1 VATEQASDPESEDA
15 APDDSDRTETEEKS
29 DDKASETE
37 ESDEKNQ
44 DEDNS
49 DEADSGT
56 EDESKDDADDET
68 ADESKDDTDDETADE
83 SADNAEESDE
93 VSEDELDET
102 NQTMEDADEAA
113 VASVSSD
120 ADFTINNGT
129 LTKYTGTATEIVIPD
144 TVVTIGAKV
153 FKDNTTITSVTFL
166 SSVTT
171 IGASAFEGCTGLYKV
186 ELNEGLIN
194 IGASAFSKVAFGR
207 KEDNGSV
214 TYGTLTIPSTVQSI
228 GTGAFYNCKYLGK
241 VVFEEDET
249 KNTDLTISSS
259 SGSGGAAF
267 GNCGSLKS
275 VELPNRLTEIQNYAF
290 NNDTA
295 LETVS
300 FGSKLAKIGF
310 KSFDGCTSLKSITLP
325 DTVQTIGEN
334 AFNGCT
340 SLAEV
345 TLNEGLIDIGASAF
359 SEAAFGRKEVNGS
372 VTYGTLTIPG
382 TVQSI
387 GKAAFYNCEYL
398 SKVVFEDNPET
409 NTVLTISSSNFSYAA
424 FGECGSLKSVVL
436 PDRLTEIQNSTFY
449 NDTSLEKVTFGSKLE
464 TIGVQAFWKCESLKS
479 IELPATV
486 KTVGDRAFSGC
497 KSLAEVTLNEGIVTI
512 GEEAFSQA
520 AFGRKEDN
528 GSVTY
533 GTLTIPGTVQ
543 SIGKGAFYKCPYLKE
558 VVFENGSTV
567 VLTISSSVY
576 GSATFGYCDNLQR
589 VILPERLEEIQQYTF
604 VYNPKLTAVYIPKSV
619 TKIADNA
626 FDNSK
631 KVTIYGVKDSYAE
644 DFANT
649 NNLPFKTK
657 DALGLNVTGISLS
670 PKSITRAGEEALG
683 KTIQLTATVKPSTA
697 QNKKVT
703 YSSSK
708 EAVATVDDNGLVTLT
723 GYGEA
728 VITAKAADKEST
740 AETQCKITV
749 LKTWTE
755 AEKQAA
761 RKAIEANN
769 DFVVL
774 TNTCDSLQDDVEIQ
788 TDGSFTATWRL
799 PYTVQPGA
807 NSDYDIV
814 LHKKD
819 YQDTTL
825 SGITVKG
832 VRVDG
837 LTVDG
842 TKVLSEKQSGKLR
855 AEISMTGNDACT
867 SAELGKILT
876 YNIDWTSAKPANL
889 NVSGSKDTEANI
901 QGGKAG
907 NGITVTAKLVLKKGN
922 ENVADTAANK
932 GEQWFTADTKVNVLA
947 AGIDI
952 VTGIEIT
959 AKDAEQNDV
968 ALSKLAELTEAAV
981 KTSAVYTLTAAAKA
995 GDKTVEDCA
1004 LTWKS
1009 SDTKVADVKVQTDT
1023 TALLTIK
1030 GQGSSTITVTAAKNG
1045 GYTESFRVTV
1055 KDSTPRLQT
1064 DSVTLNLNLTKPEAL
1079 ITLLP
1084 SDGFAIDDTSLKLV
1098 TTAGETSLFSIVKK
1112 EGTANQYSIGVNDA
1126 SKEIKTGKY
1135 KLKLQ
1140 AKTAAGEAAP
1150 HELALTVQVVKQSPK
1165 VTITQGDVLNLYEKD
1180 GVGKLQITTDTDAK
1194 ISSITF
1200 QPGDTS
1206 GAYLAQKAVDVQNGS
1221 LTYQLNGG
1229 TKDNYKQAKVQGTLT
1244 IKFADYGEA
1253 AKYEKKI
1260 SLKVNKNLPK
1270 FSAAAMTLYPDTAAD
1285 TAQVQIT
1292 DQTAKEQL
1300 ATNTGYTVT
1309 ADTKSLGNYTVT
1321 SMEGS
1326 TPMSVKALKGAK
1338 NATVKLKIYKDSWI
1352 TGITAATSLKVKIA
1366 KAPAL
1371 SFSTKTVIL
1380 NTSCVV
1386 DGQCSSV
1393 EVTPYI
1399 EGFADKELSSVSF
1412 TGSDAKSEQARTDG
1426 MLSLTY
1432 KDGVILA
1439 SIEDETVTAGKYTY
1453 NVKAVTTDEQ
1463 PMQVS
1468 GKLTVSVVTK
1478 QKADISLKTSGSI
1491 DLLNRSGSG
1500 ITYKITTK
1508 NYTDTIDRV
1517 DLIGQNA
1524 DRFALESNDDGSVT
1538 LRANAGKSLKI
1549 KTAYPVTLQVTY
1561 KSGVKLSKT
1570 VKVTPKQMAPKFTAD
1585 VKSVTLFES
1594 VAGEAYAKDITFTGS
1609 KLYTDISKIELV
1621 DGQGAFD
1628 YTYGE
1633 DGSGSLYVKADASAK
1648 TGKTY
1653 TLKFAVTLKDAAANG
1668 APVYVTMKVN
1678 YRK

>member
-1 VATEQASDPESEDA
+1 
-15 APDDSDRTETEEKS
+15 
-29 DDKASETE
+29 
-37 ESDEKNQ
+37 
-44 DEDNS
+44 
-49 DEADSGT
+49 
-56 EDESKDDADDET
+56 
-68 ADESKDDTDDETADE
+68 
-83 SADNAEESDE
+83 
-93 VSEDELDET
+93 
-102 NQTMEDADEAA
+102 
-113 VASVSSD
+113 
-120 ADFTINNGT
+120 
-129 LTKYTGTATEIVIPD
+129 
-144 TVVTIGAKV
+144 
-153 FKDNTTITSVTFL
+153 
-166 SSVTT
+166 VTT
-171 IGASAFEGCTGLYKV
+171 
-186 ELNEGLIN
+186 
-194 IGASAFSKVAFGR
+194 
-207 KEDNGSV
+207 
-214 TYGTLTIPSTVQSI
+214 
-228 GTGAFYNCKYLGK
+228 
-241 VVFEEDET
+241 
-249 KNTDLTISSS
+249 
-259 SGSGGAAF
+259 
-267 GNCGSLKS
+267 
-275 VELPNRLTEIQNYAF
+275 
-290 NNDTA
+290 
-295 LETVS
+295 
-300 FGSKLAKIGF
+300 
-310 KSFDGCTSLKSITLP
+310 
-325 DTVQTIGEN
+325 
-334 AFNGCT
+334 
-340 SLAEV
+340 
-345 TLNEGLIDIGASAF
+345 
-359 SEAAFGRKEVNGS
+359 
-372 VTYGTLTIPG
+372 
-382 TVQSI
+382 
-387 GKAAFYNCEYL
+387 
-398 SKVVFEDNPET
+398 
-409 NTVLTISSSNFSYAA
+409 
-424 FGECGSLKSVVL
+424 
-436 PDRLTEIQNSTFY
+436 
-449 NDTSLEKVTFGSKLE
+449 
-464 TIGVQAFWKCESLKS
+464 
-479 IELPATV
+479 
-486 KTVGDRAFSGC
+486 
-497 KSLAEVTLNEGIVTI
+497 
-512 GEEAFSQA
+512 
-520 AFGRKEDN
+520 
-528 GSVTY
+528 
-533 GTLTIPGTVQ
+533 
-543 SIGKGAFYKCPYLKE
+543 IGKGAFYGCSYLE
-558 VVFENGSTV
+558 TVTFENGYDVGLEINSGN
-567 VLTISSSVY
+567 VLYYSN
-576 GSATFGYCDNLQR
+576 TFGNCPNLQR
-589 VILPERLEEIQQYTF
+589 VILPERLTAIQGYTF
-604 VYNPKLTAVYIPKSV
+604 AKDEKLTAVYIPKSV
-619 TKIADNA
+619 TTIDDNA
-626 FDNSK
+626 FTNSA